1 MAEQAYS
8 ANWNAEVPRLG
19 MPALWRLAIWGGLA
33 TSALFAAVISVYS
46 HTGAQRQTALIASG
60 QTSSGQATSA
70 VESGPRPGETAE
82 EIRRVAEAVRS
93 LAADRDQLLTRV
105 AAL

>member
-33 TSALFAAVISVYS
+33 TSALFAASTVAQQPITVISDVR
-46 HTGAQRQTALIASG
+46 TGVVRP
-60 QTSSGQATSA
+60 
-70 VESGPRPGETAE
+70 ES
-82 EIRRVAEAVRS
+82 
-93 LAADRDQLLTRV
+93 DRYDLVKV
-105 AAL
+105 AATMSFRGARPQSKADWTEKLNQIEDLLGHARG